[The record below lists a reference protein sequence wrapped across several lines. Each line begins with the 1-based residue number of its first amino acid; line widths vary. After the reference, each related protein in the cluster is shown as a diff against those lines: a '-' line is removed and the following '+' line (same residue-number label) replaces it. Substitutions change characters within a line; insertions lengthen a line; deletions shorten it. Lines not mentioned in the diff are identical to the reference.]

1 LSFPSYDAGAT
12 GVLVSDRFINTF
24 IAGEALNSVGLAV
37 YLSAAFTVKRCSG
50 ANSMNFIGITMTKQ
64 PTVGGKVTVLCR
76 GFARA
81 TAWGPVSAGDQL
93 TTGPAGIPG
102 TVQTDNSSKNTTI
115 IGLALQAISSG
126 GTGLVMLW

>member
-1 LSFPSYDAGAT
+1 LSFPQYDAGAT
-12 GVLVSDRFINTF
+12 GVLISDRFINTF

-37 YLSAAFTVKRCSG
+37 YLSAAFTVKRCTG

-64 PTVGGKVTVLCR
+64 PNVGGKVTVLCR
-76 GFARA
+76 GIARA
-81 TAWGPVSAGDQL
+81 TAYGSIAAGDQI
-93 TTGPAGIPG
+93 TTGVTLG

-126 GTGLVMLW
+126 GTGIVMLW